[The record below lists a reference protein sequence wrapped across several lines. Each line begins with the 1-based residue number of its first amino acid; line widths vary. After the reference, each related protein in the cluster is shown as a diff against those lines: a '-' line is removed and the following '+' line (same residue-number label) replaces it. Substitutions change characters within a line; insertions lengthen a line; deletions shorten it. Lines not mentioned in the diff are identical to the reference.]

1 MTDSA
6 ISARI
11 AGLSFMLG
19 LPPAITHPST
29 AAFVAAASA
38 ETVEAHVRLMN
49 EGDKESDKGV
59 ILLSGEVLVEK
70 SDGTSTTASAPAL
83 FGEMVQFSTKSER
96 WADVTT
102 TQKSEVLVFS
112 WTGFYEDLHKRLNEN
127 QFEEFRQAL
136 RQYSWMHFLGDD
148 V

>member
-1 MTDSA
+1 MTDPAVSA
-6 ISARI
+6 SV

-19 LPPAITHPST
+19 LPPTIRHPST
-29 AAFVAAASA
+29 AAFVAVSSV
-38 ETVEAHVRLMN
+38 ETVEAQVRLLS
-49 EGDKESDKGV
+49 EGDRESDKGV
-59 ILLSGEVLVEK
+59 ILLSGEVMVEK
-70 SDGTSTTASAPAL
+70 TDTPRSTVSAPAL

-102 TQKSEVLVFS
+102 TQKSEVLLFS
-112 WTGFYEDLHKRLNEN
+112 WARFYAHLHEHLSDDLC
-127 QFEEFRQAL
+127 EEFRQAL